1 MWRLWR
7 ILAIVKEL
15 VHWNFQCACQLFQCF
30 DGRDSMAIL
39 DTGNITAKQT
49 GTLFDVALGEFLFF
63 AECAKT
69 ITYYHYGIIPL
80 RHP

>member
-69 ITYYHYGIIPL
+69 VANNHDGD
-80 RHP
+80 